1 MNRELLVT
9 TACVPYMAMYR
20 LDCWSVNFVS
30 LENSLCIYMRMFVF
44 KFFEFVLVNCK
55 LVFGICFLHFD
66 EELLV
71 AGFERCSRGHCR
83 ARNVFGGT
91 GIAFG

>member
-1 MNRELLVT
+1 MV
-9 TACVPYMAMYR
+9 MYR
-20 LDCWSVNFVS
+20 LNCWSVNFVS
-30 LENSLCIYMRMFVF
+30 SENSLCVYIYICMCLCLNL
-44 KFFEFVLVNCK
+44 FEFVSVNCK

-83 ARNVFGGT
+83 ARNVFSGT